1 MLTNRP
7 LNNELR
13 IFLVVIL
20 EYKSQRWSQ
29 LFLNQSGIVILNTW
43 TLRELMSVPTTD

>member
-29 LFLNQSGIVILNTW
+29 LFLNQSGIVILNNLDFTGVNV
-43 TLRELMSVPTTD
+43 RAHH